1 MRSPKTKTLVFAI
14 IGLTVLASISIAPC
28 AKLKPVLGADGAP
41 LHKLDGSVV
50 MTADTAFMWSVNWF
64 GYSVLILA
72 ALLFGWLLLRLGQSL
87 FRQFSGGRN
96 DGLSV

>member
-14 IGLTVLASISIAPC
+14 IGLVVLASISIAPC
-28 AKLKPVLGADGAP
+28 AKFKPVLGADGAP
-41 LHKLDGSVV
+41 LHKPDGSVV

-72 ALLFGWLLLRLGQSL
+72 ALLFGWLLLRLGRL
-87 FRQFSGGRN
+87 LLCRFSARRE
-96 DGLSV
+96 L